1 MLSPRPLRLLLAA
14 LLVAVHAWGLWGIG
28 VDRLA
33 VRVPLPVAQ
42 HEVVMILPAAT
53 PIPPPAPPMSRPPLK
68 RQAKPPTA
76 AIERPVEPPPIAL
89 ADTLKKAPA
98 TLAAPATPSTEEWAM
113 AGQYTLKNSKRYR
126 HNWGQHVRSLMGT
139 AVEGPDQGAVRFEV
153 EIAPDGRL
161 ARLDTLWSTSAKA
174 EQLARQAIQQMP
186 PLPPTPTGK
195 PLVFQ
200 RTVSFQP
207 YETDGPPL
215 YKNDCKP
222 DASRFSNPFA
232 WDGQAAQARGH
243 QAPPPPMSAQE
254 LAECLKQLP
263 KDSLEAESAQ
273 MRRQLEQ
280 GWSSSIKR

>member
-1 MLSPRPLRLLLAA
+1 MLSLRPLRLLLAA
-14 LLVAVHAWGLWGIG
+14 LLVAVHAWGLWGIS

-33 VRVPLPVAQ
+33 VRVPPPVAKQ
-42 HEVVMILPAAT
+42 EVVMILPAASPT
-53 PIPPPAPPMSRPPLK
+53 PPPEPERTPPPPK
-68 RQAKPPTA
+68 HQAKPPKA
-76 AIERPVEPPPIAL
+76 APPLPAKPVPIAPT
-89 ADTLKKAPA
+89 DPPKKAPA
-98 TLAAPATPSTEEWAM
+98 TLAAPATPSAEEWAL

-126 HNWGQHVRSLMGT
+126 HSWGQHVRSLMGT

-174 EQLARQAIQQMP
+174 EQLARRAIQQMP

-215 YKNDCKP
+215 YKNDCQP
-222 DASRFSNPFA
+222 DAPRFSNPFA

-243 QAPPPPMSAQE
+243 QAPPPPMSPQE

-280 GWSSSIKR
+280 GWSSTIKR